1 MKLFQLA
8 KRAAGALRNAIGRRS
23 SPSTPIPP
31 PPPVVRSAPRQPS
44 PPIPPG
50 PLIPP
55 PRIPRNTPSAPPPEQ
70 RQQQEQEQR
79 QKTVTPQEQ
88 RDVKHVQEV
97 YDKIQ
102 WLGRDRSYDS
112 PNAISQMMTQ
122 MRRVNS
128 SNVWGYFYELEPGK
142 QKSGI
147 LYVTFLAEAPRGGSR
162 PTSAGPTYA
171 YYDVPLK
178 KYESFQR
185 ASDSSAGKAVWD
197 YLRVRGS
204 SWDHRYR
211 YKLVQVTGDYVPRKA
226 TRRGLRTRHLQN
238 PHAAQIPNTVWSA
251 ISRLQRS
258 PNPEV
263 VGYANRMRRMLLQE
277 AGHRRSTR
285 PERAQ

>member
-8 KRAAGALRNAIGRRS
+8 KRAAGAIRNVIGRRS
-23 SPSTPIPP
+23 SPSTPVPPP
-31 PPPVVRSAPRQPS
+31 PPPVVRSASRQPG
-44 PPIPPG
+44 PPQPPG

-55 PRIPRNTPSAPPPEQ
+55 PRIPRNPSAQPNQPK
-70 RQQQEQEQR
+70 QQNR
-79 QKTVTPQEQ
+79 TVTPQEQ
-88 RDVKHVQEV
+88 RDVKHVQDV
-97 YDKIQ
+97 YDKVQ
-102 WLGRDRSYDS
+102 LLGRDRSYDS
-112 PNAISQMMTQ
+112 PNAISQLMTQ

-128 SNVWGYFYELEPGK
+128 SNVWGYFYELEPGT

-162 PTSAGPTYA
+162 PNSAGPTYA

-197 YLRVRGS
+197 YLRVRGTN
-204 SWDHRYR
+204 WDHRYR
-211 YKLVQVTGDYVPRKA
+211 YKLVQVTGDYIPRKA
-226 TRRGLRTRHLQN
+226 TRGGLRTRHLQN

-258 PNPEV
+258 PNPEIRV
-263 VGYANRMRRMLLQE
+263 YADKVRRLLLQE
-277 AGHRRSTR
+277 AGHKRSTR
-285 PERAQ
+285 PERVY